1 MKWWL
6 FKLLGGK
13 RALDLQR
20 SCKIG
25 TVMRYAKMKCNKRFI
40 KVDSP
45 NSQFIL
51 KLSASLYYSLSVNF
65 FSERFFFFFS
75 KRGIPA
81 RTLFIIY
88 SNKIYDAE
96 FLFLATTKNCCVARL
111 TIADHSCSNKR
122 SIGKGRKSFRNQHK
136 TSQKDS

>member
-1 MKWWL
+1 
-6 FKLLGGK
+6 
-13 RALDLQR
+13 
-20 SCKIG
+20 
-25 TVMRYAKMKCNKRFI
+25 MKCNKRFI

-65 FSERFFFFFS
+65 FSEIFFFS

-81 RTLFIIY
+81 RTLFLIY

-96 FLFLATTKNCCVARL
+96 FLVFGDR
-111 TIADHSCSNKR
+111 
-122 SIGKGRKSFRNQHK
+122 
-136 TSQKDS
+136 QKLLRG

>member
-1 MKWWL
+1 
-6 FKLLGGK
+6 
-13 RALDLQR
+13 
-20 SCKIG
+20 
-25 TVMRYAKMKCNKRFI
+25 MKCNKRSI

-45 NSQFIL
+45 NSQFIS

-65 FSERFFFFFS
+65 FSGMFFCFS

-96 FLFLATTKNCCVARL
+96 FLVFGGFWRPPKTVAWL
-111 TIADHSCSNKR
+111 D
-122 SIGKGRKSFRNQHK
+122 
-136 TSQKDS
+136 